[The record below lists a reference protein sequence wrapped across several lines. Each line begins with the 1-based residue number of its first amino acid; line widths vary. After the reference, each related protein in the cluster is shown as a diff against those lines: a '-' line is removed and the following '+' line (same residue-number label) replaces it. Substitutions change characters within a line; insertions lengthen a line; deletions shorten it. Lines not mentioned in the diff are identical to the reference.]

1 MKEKTKRLKKIK
13 INKIEPDELRDYI
26 NSLIN
31 YYNNFNNE
39 KFDDTKNTDY
49 LNKIRQ
55 CAINYYKE
63 SIDNNDIKSWN
74 NELGEMWSDYKNTYN
89 NIVKKRKFILN

>member
-1 MKEKTKRLKKIK
+1 MKWMSGGLPMQPSYR
-13 INKIEPDELRDYI
+13 N
-26 NSLIN
+26 
-31 YYNNFNNE
+31 
-39 KFDDTKNTDY
+39 Y